1 MFNYPYGGSQ
11 QINLNWIIN
20 EIIQL
25 HKQLDPDYETPTFT
39 QIYPFSE
46 TQQLNL
52 DWILTELKAL
62 KELAPTPAPT
72 EAIDEVGQAL
82 IAGAYAADTSY
93 QKNDYIVQDSKLYR
107 ANAATTGTFDPT
119 KWNEV
124 MLGDDLAIIT
134 RWADATNT
142 YLNRLA
148 ASNVANDSSVT
159 GTTVKDALNTL
170 KNDVSGM
177 TTDDVSNESD
187 VTGTTATDALNKLNG
202 ALNDVVIVGNN
213 TPFTSANIPSNAVLK
228 GTFVLS
234 SLYEMSAN
242 QVLRGDGCV
251 VTVSGN
257 DSQIKL
263 NNNVIIDGI
272 NFKGS
277 WNPSRTT
284 SGAHL
289 VPILTETALTNHA
302 QTVYAENTDIYH
314 SLLYTDTSI
323 AERIKIVNCNFE
335 NINKCCIWIMGGDH
349 STMKRTIIANNHFQ
363 TVWCGVAI
371 FSEFCSLSSNIYDR
385 CITGNSISSG
395 NAAVTGQ
402 IFKQCDCSIYYG
414 ANGGNSA
421 HNEVCGCELAHSN
434 LYGLYIK
441 NITDATGNLFSGC
454 QIVDSPIKAET
465 ANDVA
470 FVGCRIDTYV
480 VISAGA
486 NNLITNCLVGD
497 AYLDGHSLFSVVGT
511 FIYDN
516 KPLRST
522 SETSI
527 NPYPPSYTSALTLQT
542 VNAARGV
549 GNVTYSLDT
558 RVATIQGRADNY
570 YDGSFHAIP
579 IGTGS
584 NPNPIFIIPSV
595 CRPKTNITVPA
606 TFIMLDGT
614 SQTYELSV
622 LTTGEIYNGYSSS
635 VRSAMFSASYVF
647 N

>member
-1 MFNYPYGGSQ
+1 MANIKLSSNNWETSGIYDLTQGKTQ
-11 QINLNWIIN
+11 RQIN
-20 EIIQL
+20 
-25 HKQLDPDYETPTFT
+25 
-39 QIYPFSE
+39 
-46 TQQLNL
+46 
-52 DWILTELKAL
+52 
-62 KELAPTPAPT
+62 
-72 EAIDEVGQAL
+72 
-82 IAGAYAADTSY
+82 
-93 QKNDYIVQDSKLYR
+93 
-107 ANAATTGTFDPT
+107 
-119 KWNEV
+119 
-124 MLGDDLAIIT
+124 
-134 RWADATNT
+134 
-142 YLNRLA
+142 
-148 ASNVANDSSVT
+148 
-159 GTTVKDALNTL
+159 
-170 KNDVSGM
+170 
-177 TTDDVSNESD
+177 SD
-187 VTGTTATDALNKLNG
+187 LNG

-213 TPFTSANIPSNAVLK
+213 TPFTSANITGNAILK
-228 GTFVLS
+228 GTFVLD

-242 QVLRGDGCV
+242 QVLRGAGCV

-257 DSQIKL
+257 DAQIKL

-302 QTVYAENTDIYH
+302 NTVYAENTDIYH

-349 STMKRTIIANNHFQ
+349 TTMKRTIIANNHFQ
-363 TVWCGVAI
+363 TVWCGAAI
-371 FSEFCSLSSNIYDR
+371 FSEFVSLSANIYDR

-395 NAAVTGQ
+395 NTAVTGQ
-402 IFKQCDCSIYYG
+402 IYKQCDCSIYYG

-441 NITDATGNLFSGC
+441 NITNATGNIFSGC

-480 VISAGA
+480 IISAGV
-486 NNLITNCLVGD
+486 NNLITNCIIGD

-516 KPLRST
+516 KPLRNT

-527 NPYPPSYTSALTLQT
+527 NPYPPTYTSALTLQT
-542 VNAARGV
+542 ANAARGV
-549 GNVTYSLDT
+549 GSATYSLDT
-558 RVATIQGRADNY
+558 RVATISGRADNY
-570 YDGSFHAIP
+570 HDGAFNPIP
-579 IGTGS
+579 IGTSGT
-584 NPNPIFIIPSV
+584 PNAIFIIPSE
-595 CRPKTNITVPA
+595 CRPKSNIVVPA
-606 TFIMLDGT
+606 TFIMMDGT
-614 SQTYELSV
+614 SATYELTA

-635 VRSAMFSASYVF
+635 VRSVMFCTSYLMQ
-647 N
+647 